1 MILLILFFHENTSIK
16 NLRNITQNCNKG
28 PQHDTWVA
36 RRFTRKIS
44 IYFTYIFINLKLS
57 ANQITFIWGILGLVG
72 VYLFSFGHYK
82 INIIASVLIILS
94 NILDHSDGEVARYN
108 HKCSFLG
115 IFLDRLF
122 HNLIYPSIFI
132 SMSFGLFA
140 LYHDIRIFLVGFLI
154 SFAYM
159 LTILNQLERMRIN
172 YENKISQNYH
182 YSGSHSIF
190 DIINLD
196 VILYILLVSSILDIL
211 LIFNFIC
218 LIGLVIRLVLQLK
231 SIVKE
236 IK

>member
-1 MILLILFFHENTSIK
+1 
-16 NLRNITQNCNKG
+16 
-28 PQHDTWVA
+28 
-36 RRFTRKIS
+36 
-44 IYFTYIFINLKLS
+44 
-57 ANQITFIWGILGLVG
+57 
-72 VYLFSFGHYK
+72 
-82 INIIASVLIILS
+82 
-94 NILDHSDGEVARYN
+94 
-108 HKCSFLG
+108 
-115 IFLDRLF
+115 
-122 HNLIYPSIFI
+122 
-132 SMSFGLFA
+132 
-140 LYHDIRIFLVGFLI
+140 
-154 SFAYM
+154 M